1 VRDRQRGI
9 TQRVSVD
16 SSGAQGDTGSSARSI
31 SADGRFVAFT
41 SSASNLVPNDTNH
54 KVDAFVHD
62 RQRGTTQRVSVKSSG
77 AQASCSSECL
87 LSISSDG
94 RFVAFDSLASN
105 LVPNDTNFTDVFV
118 RDRQRG
124 TTQRVSVD
132 SSGNQA
138 NDSCYYSAISAD
150 GRFIAFGSWSSNLVP
165 NDTND
170 MFDIFVQDV
179 EPDTTAA
186 PKVVTVVPA
195 RGATGVF
202 SGTKVKATFSEP
214 VYKVKDNFKLYRKG
228 SSTPVDAVVTPVG
241 GTNNK
246 KWVLNPNRS
255 LKAGTIYIAKVLTSI
270 QDKVGHNLDQNST
283 TAGDQPLEWSFKT
296 RS

>member
-62 RQRGTTQRVSVKSSG
+62 RQRGTTQRVSV
-77 AQASCSSECL
+77 
-87 LSISSDG
+87 
-94 RFVAFDSLASN
+94 
-105 LVPNDTNFTDVFV
+105 
-118 RDRQRG
+118 
-124 TTQRVSVD
+124 D

-165 NDTND
+165 NDTKD
-170 MFDIFVQDV
+170 LFDIFVQDV